1 MDLQIVGAVCDR
13 PRSLGFDT
21 VGGHRRCEKI
31 DESQTYQMSNVC
43 CAMSDELVKRPIDE
57 MT

>member
-21 VGGHRRCEKI
+21 VDGIDRPYSGTILNCRDIKAQDRGDTGGCLGCGN
-31 DESQTYQMSNVC
+31 Y
-43 CAMSDELVKRPIDE
+43 L
-57 MT
+57 